1 MSHRKKILYYM
12 AENPFW
18 RGAGNLTRCLQMLSY
33 FEKNK
38 EYLDVYFMTSKNWA
52 EEDFVKFEQLFP
64 SITLILEPFKSSQ
77 KNRIVYFFKD
87 KLPKLIS
94 QWFNGF
100 KVNRVSPNFK
110 KRFQELH
117 RKIQF
122 DTIIIS
128 YAEYGELVSGLP
140 HVRKI
145 IDTHDFFTFQY
156 LEHDREKAWRCIDK
170 VLYEEMSILKKFD
183 EIWTYSIEEEYVFEQ
198 FTNKKVQLIPVT
210 FDQQIPD
217 DNREIK
223 YDIIY
228 VASDNEHNKKSI
240 AWFTKEVLPLLNN
253 RKVHVIGSICDHVIE
268 HPQLIKYGRV
278 DNLEEFYLHTKTS
291 ICPML
296 SGTGIKIKVLES
308 LSYGIPV
315 VTNRRGVDGLVN
327 KIDNG
332 CLITQNPKDFANFIL
347 QLLTDE
353 SFYKQITNQGIN
365 FFSLYH
371 HPKFEKRILDSTLLS
386 D

>member
-1 MSHRKKILYYM
+1 MSQKKKILYFM
-12 AENPFW
+12 PENPFW
-18 RGAGNLTRCLQMLSY
+18 RGAGNLTRCIQMLTY

-38 EYLDVYFMTSKNWA
+38 EYLQVYFLSSICWTKED
-52 EEDFVKFEQLFP
+52 EERFKQVFP
-64 SITLILEPFKSSQ
+64 SITLVIEPLKSSR
-77 KNRIVYFFKD
+77 KNRITYFFND
-87 KLPKLIS
+87 KLPKLIK
-94 QWFNGF
+94 QFCYGF
-100 KVNRVSPNFK
+100 KVNKVSPNFK
-110 KRFQELH
+110 KRFQNLH

-122 DTIIIS
+122 DTILIS
-128 YAEYGELVSGLP
+128 YAEYGDLVTGLP

-156 LEHDREKAWRCIDK
+156 LEEDRDRAWKSIDR
-170 VLYEEMSILKKFD
+170 VLYEEMSILKQFD
-183 EIWTYSIEEEYVFEQ
+183 EIWTYSIEEEYVFDQ

-210 FDQQIPD
+210 FNQHIPA
-217 DNREIK
+217 DNRTIK

-228 VASDNEHNKKSI
+228 VASDNNHNKKSI
-240 AWFTKEVLPLLNN
+240 AWFTNEVLPLLNN
-253 RKVHVIGSICDHVIE
+253 RKVHVIGSICKHVKD
-268 HPQLIKYGRV
+268 HPQLIKCGRV
-278 DNLEEFYLHTKTS
+278 EHIEEYYLHAKIS

-327 KIDNG
+327 KIENG
-332 CLITQNPKDFANFIL
+332 CLIAQNPKDFANFMT

-353 SFYKQITNQGIN
+353 NFYKQIANQGIN

-371 HPKFEKRILDSTLLS
+371 HPKFEKRILDSTLLVE
-386 D
+386 